1 MWLTYG
7 GDLTPRQTNTGWAD
21 AQCSDTLKIGLN
33 NPAPIVPGVQIPQ
46 PTFTG
51 STTVTGGA
59 GLSPLG
65 IAFLA
70 VVGVVVWIASYAVF
84 RRFVFTGE

>member
-1 MWLTYG
+1 
-7 GDLTPRQTNTGWAD
+7 
-21 AQCSDTLKIGLN
+21 LKVGLN

-51 STTVTGGA
+51 STTATGGA
-59 GLSPLG
+59 GLSLLG
-65 IAFLA
+65 IAVLA